1 MTEFFDD
8 LQHKPYQNHDQLV
21 MTDWSLLDWLLVAG
35 LLVGSLLVFGFVA
48 SRVARFTV
56 EWHER
61 RHVHWSIVL
70 VLCILAFVGWIVLWH
85 MLAAPALDNIYTHLP
100 LHTVFWKLVWSFI
113 VTGLVIWLSAA
124 MWFETFRE
132 TDGSFEW
139 ASFPGFIALVLGGFY
154 PAFIFLRYL
163 FVGVAILGP
172 WTLTGVLTLA
182 LCAAAVAVFV
192 MILNWAN
199 PR

>member
-1 MTEFFDD
+1 
-8 LQHKPYQNHDQLV
+8 
-21 MTDWSLLDWLLVAG
+21 MTDWSLLNWLLVAG

-48 SRVARFTV
+48 SRVARLTV

-70 VLCILAFVGWIVLWH
+70 ILCILAFVAWIVLWH

-124 MWFETFRE
+124 MWFEIFRE
-132 TDGSFEW
+132 TDDGSEW
-139 ASFPGFIALVLGGFY
+139 DSWPGLFALILGGFY
-154 PAFIFLRYL
+154 PAFVFLRYV
-163 FVGVAILGP
+163 FVGVAIFGP

-182 LCAAAVAVFV
+182 LCAAVVAVV
-192 MILNWAN
+192 LMIVNWAN
-199 PR
+199 GN